1 MENKREA
8 YLFFDES
15 GNTGTNWLDQKQPY
29 YIYGGWMLMKDK
41 KEDAENGI
49 KKIFSSSKAKELK
62 SSYIIEKKRPDF
74 KKFFDFFIFEMDA
87 IPVFGVADKRYMI
100 AAKIIETFFDR
111 EYNPNVNGYLIFKSD
126 LKKALADSVSSN
138 QYVLQRFV
146 KLINEGTM
154 QLFEMREISVLLAE
168 HFKNNKH
175 MDVFQALTD
184 LTDDNLKEMIGEF
197 EYISKNGSEKK
208 WLSLTQPILF
218 DRLWNI
224 EQLAE
229 ICNLQVKPYVDE
241 LWGYKPVFE
250 QINKLA
256 CTGKKAA
263 FFQHFNS
270 IEQCVS
276 HEELLIQAADLLCGF
291 INRSLTEIEKFQDD
305 IQIKEIWKNLVGIR
319 DCFTENKIVIW
330 DYYAH
335 NDFINK
341 MGLLVGVDVLKYK
354 DESDKIISRDFS
366 IAKK

>member
-1 MENKREA
+1 
-8 YLFFDES
+8 
-15 GNTGTNWLDQKQPY
+15 
-29 YIYGGWMLMKDK
+29 
-41 KEDAENGI
+41 
-49 KKIFSSSKAKELK
+49 
-62 SSYIIEKKRPDF
+62 
-74 KKFFDFFIFEMDA
+74 MDA

-111 EYNPNVNGYLIFKSD
+111 EYNPNVNGYLTFKSD

-146 KLINEGTM
+146 KP
-154 QLFEMREISVLLAE
+154 
-168 HFKNNKH
+168 
-175 MDVFQALTD
+175 LTD

-229 ICNLQVKPYVDE
+229 ICNLQVKPYVYE

-256 CTGKKAA
+256 CTGKKTA

-305 IQIKEIWKNLVGIR
+305 IQIKEIWKNLAGIR

-335 NDFINK
+335 NDFVNK
-341 MGLLVGVDVLKYK
+341 IGLLVGVDVLKYK